1 MGFAQTER
9 MKLRDEFLV
18 RLIKTDEHAPGE
30 YRCNG
35 VLSNHPAFYA
45 AYSVKEGDR
54 LYLPPEKRVKIW

>member
-9 MKLRDEFLV
+9 MKLRDKFMV
-18 RLIKTDEHAPGE
+18 RMIKTGAHAPGE

-35 VLSNHPAFYA
+35 VLTNLPAFYA
-45 AYSVKEGDR
+45 AYGVKKGDR